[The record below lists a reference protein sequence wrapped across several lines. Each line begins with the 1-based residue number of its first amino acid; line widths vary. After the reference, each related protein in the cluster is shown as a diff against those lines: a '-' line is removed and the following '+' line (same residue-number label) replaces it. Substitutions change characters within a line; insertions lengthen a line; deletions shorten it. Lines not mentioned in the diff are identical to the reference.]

1 MTDTTTSTT
10 YVWPTMTFRDAPA
23 ALRFLEQAFGFRRT
37 AWYTREGD
45 PSIVEHAE
53 MRWPAGGGIMF
64 GTAGKDDS
72 PFSKRAP
79 GSASVYLVTDDPD
92 GLYARAKAAGAE
104 VIREL
109 NDTDYGSR
117 DFAVRDP
124 EGNIWSFG
132 TYAGA

>member
-1 MTDTTTSTT
+1 MSNATSTT

-23 ALRFLEQAFGFRRT
+23 AIRFLEQAFGFRET
-37 AWYTREGD
+37 ACYTRDND

-64 GTAGKDDS
+64 GTAAKDDS
-72 PFSKRAP
+72 PFGKRQP

-92 GLYARAKAAGAE
+92 GLYARATAAGAE

-117 DFAVRDP
+117 EFSVRDP

>member
-1 MTDTTTSTT
+1 
-10 YVWPTMTFRDAPA
+10 MTFRDAHA
-23 ALRFLEQAFGFRRT
+23 AQRFLERAFGFRPT
-37 AWYTREGD
+37 ACYTRDGD

-64 GTAGKDDS
+64 GTAKKDDS
-72 PFSKRAP
+72 PFSKRTP

-92 GLYARAKAAGAE
+92 GLYARATAAGAE
-104 VIREL
+104 VLREL
-109 NDTDYGSR
+109 NDTEYGSR
-117 DFAVRDP
+117 EFSVRDP